1 MSNDDYKMGQ
11 QGLRYDRSMNKADY
25 DRGKADREDQA
36 AAAAAGAGSAPAGS
50 GAGIGLIFLIPVFAI
65 MYPTVTVTQA
75 VLIGGLWLA
84 TKGMPPS
91 LEWLRLTISI
101 AGIIGAFYLAFKAEG
116 RASRS
121 KIYRNVRHV
130 FRTVVIGLVT
140 FGYMIDLPNKRDLQT
155 ALDHAP
161 PSSLFAALV
170 AMGLMLWLGP
180 KFDRFFMSVRDAHA
194 IKQEQKFGGKSTLEI
209 DEIKHAETGARLKFA
224 AVWLAGTI
232 ALMFAFP
239 HSPVALTAIG
249 WFAVCWVGRKILF
262 RAKAA

>member
-36 AAAAAGAGSAPAGS
+36 AAAAGGGSMPAGS
-50 GAGIGLIFLIPVFAI
+50 GAGLGLILLIPVFAI
-65 MYPTVTVTQA
+65 MYPVVTLSQA
-75 VLIGGLWLA
+75 VMIGALWLA
-84 TKGMPPS
+84 TKWMPPS
-91 LEWLRLTISI
+91 LDWLRLVISI

-140 FGYMIDLPNKRDLQT
+140 FAYMIDLGHSRDFQT

-180 KFDRFFMSVRDAHA
+180 KFDRFFMDVRDAHA
-194 IKQEQKFGGKSTLEI
+194 IAQEKKFGGKSTIEI
-209 DEIKHAETGARLKFA
+209 DEIKHAETRSRLKFFG
-224 AVWLAGTI
+224 VWLVGTI
-232 ALMFAFP
+232 ALMFALP
-239 HSPVALTAIG
+239 HSPVALSAIG
-249 WFAVCWVGRKILF
+249 MFVVCWVGRKALN
-262 RAKAA
+262 RKA